1 MIVEGRL
8 PDLVFLIILAGVSI
22 YFSLIADKWSPELR
36 KLAGVDAIPEIIGRA
51 VELGRPVHFTTGYG
65 GSLNATEIG
74 PQIMAGLSVY
84 SYVAR
89 LCAKLGA
96 ELIVSVGQTDTIG
109 LLEEYT
115 KEGFRAENQPVP
127 PLEETLRFH
136 SRQQFAFISAV
147 SGLMRR
153 ERPAANIVIGP
164 IWAESSQM
172 VNSAAEVGAMQL
184 IGTARTSHIPWFAI
198 LSDYTLMGEEIYVA
212 GAQISGDREVIN
224 TIAAQDIGKGIGVIL
239 VLLGSLFMIAGNRL
253 IITLLG
259 G

>member
-1 MIVEGRL
+1 
-8 PDLVFLIILAGVSI
+8 
-22 YFSLIADKWSPELR
+22 
-36 KLAGVDAIPEIIGRA
+36 
-51 VELGRPVHFTTGYG
+51 
-65 GSLNATEIG
+65 
-74 PQIMAGLSVY
+74 MAGLSVY
-84 SYVAR
+84 SYVAQ

-109 LLEEYT
+109 ILEEYT
-115 KEGFRAENQPVP
+115 REGFTAENQPVP

-153 ERPAANIVIGP
+153 DRPAANIVIGP
-164 IWAESSQM
+164 VWAESSQL

-224 TIAAQDIGKGIGVIL
+224 TIAAQDVGKGIAILL
-239 VLLGSLFMIAGNRL
+239 VLLGSVLMIAGSEL
-253 IITLLG
+253 IINLIG
-259 G
+259 A